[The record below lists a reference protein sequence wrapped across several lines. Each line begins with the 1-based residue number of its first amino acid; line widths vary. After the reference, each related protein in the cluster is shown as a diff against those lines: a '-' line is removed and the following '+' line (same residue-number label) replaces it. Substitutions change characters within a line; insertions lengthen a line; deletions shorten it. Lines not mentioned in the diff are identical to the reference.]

1 MLVFVIHNGSN
12 SNITAVVYNFGVV
25 SAFMADCN
33 FVFWLLLSQSAIIVL
48 LLVLFL
54 FPSYVVLASVVSK
67 ELVVIPRGL
76 D

>member
-1 MLVFVIHNGSN
+1 MLVFVIDNGSH
-12 SNITAVVYNFGVV
+12 SNIIAVVYNFGIV
-25 SAFMADCN
+25 SAFMVDCN
-33 FVFWLLLSQSAIIVL
+33 FVFRLLLSQSAIIVL

-54 FPSYVVLASVVSK
+54 LPSYVALASVVSK